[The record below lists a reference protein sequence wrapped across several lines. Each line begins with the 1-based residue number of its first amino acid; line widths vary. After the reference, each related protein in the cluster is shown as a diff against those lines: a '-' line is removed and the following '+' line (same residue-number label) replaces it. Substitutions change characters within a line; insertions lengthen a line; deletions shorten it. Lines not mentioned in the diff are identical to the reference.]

1 MPKPSAAKQK
11 RKLPQNNVNRPRNLR
26 KSDLVEQIRECCE
39 EFSTIYIF
47 DLVNSRTSLLKQ
59 VRQQFKEDGSRFV
72 FGKTKVMQIALG
84 RTAEEAL
91 QPGLDKLGKRLIEC
105 SSSNVG
111 LFFTNSKPKVVEEKI
126 ASISEMD
133 FARSGFV
140 ATRTVEL
147 KAGPII
153 GQPSSMLE
161 PLRAL
166 KLPVALKKG
175 VIELEN
181 DYVVC
186 NTGDT
191 LSVEQARILKLFGV
205 MLSEFRIR
213 LRWRWADDGVL
224 KELKGNMEIEEDN
237 GNDIE

>member
-11 RKLPQNNVNRPRNLR
+11 KKLPQNNINRPRNLR
-26 KSDLVEQIRECCE
+26 KSDLVEQVRECCE
-39 EFSTIYIF
+39 EFSTIYVF
-47 DLVNSRTSLLKQ
+47 DLINSRTSLLKQ

-84 RTAEEAL
+84 RKEEEAL
-91 QPGLDKLGKRLIEC
+91 KPGLNELGKRLIEC

-111 LFFTNSKPKVVEEKI
+111 LFFTNSNPKVVEDKI
-126 ASISEMD
+126 AAISEMD
-133 FARSGFV
+133 FARSGFI
-140 ATRTVEL
+140 ATKTVEL
-147 KAGPII
+147 KAGPIV

-166 KLPVALKKG
+166 KLPVVLKKG
-175 VIELEN
+175 VIELEH
-181 DYVVC
+181 DHIAC

-213 LRWRWADDGVL
+213 LRWRWTENGGL
-224 KELKGNMEIEEDN
+224 KELKGNMEIEED
-237 GNDIE
+237 E